1 MEGILTILTEKQE
14 SMIRPIGITGMPT
27 HWASFACIV
36 GIHLDCHRSR
46 KTRFVGNHALQF
58 SKRPL
63 GVGSVCL
70 PLLLTRLLAFLA
82 FGSLSDVCQMLQS
95 DQMIG
100 VLGHDAFGDAMIGV
114 LLQPSLSS
122 RNDHQTAGRRTSAF
136 LLQTLPQSRI
146 MVGSGNYLLSRVER
160 VVAACVARYSQI
172 ADTHIHTSTPLVGL
186 GRWVRCLD
194 LKGNQQRELLLR
206 CVVPEFCR

>member
-70 PLLLTRLLAFLA
+70 PLLLARLLAFLA
-82 FGSLSDVCQMLQS
+82 FGSLSDICQMLQS

-100 VLGHDAFGDAMIGV
+100 VLGHDAFGDTMIGV

-122 RNDHQTAGRRTSAF
+122 RNDHQTAGSRTSAF
-136 LLQTLPQSRI
+136 LLQTLSQSRI
-146 MVGSGNYLLSRVER
+146 MIGLGNDPFATMKR
-160 VVAACVARYSQI
+160 VVSSSIAAYC
-172 ADTHIHTSTPLVGL
+172 
-186 GRWVRCLD
+186 
-194 LKGNQQRELLLR
+194 
-206 CVVPEFCR
+206 